1 MQTSTIHLKARYYRD
16 FPFGQPLGYAYDD
29 LALPLDATAFL
40 LVDVYGKGFDPD
52 HDLGSV
58 PELYRTN
65 VEANRAIVVEAIRP
79 AQDAARMANLPIIY
93 LTNYLSPGLT
103 AQHEW
108 RNMSLRTV
116 NVDVL
121 EAWQKP
127 NDILVHSQV
136 IAPQPGDY
144 LIKKQFYSGFFE
156 THLDS
161 LLRSLG
167 VRTLVVVGF
176 DSRICLGTTVTDA
189 MYRSYRVVVLRD
201 GVQTGE
207 YEETRAGGWAN
218 FMAIRFIETC
228 VGYTATAQEWIAA
241 CKAMKEQP

>member
-1 MQTSTIHLKARYYRD
+1 
-16 FPFGQPLGYAYDD
+16 
-29 LALPLDATAFL
+29 
-40 LVDVYGKGFDPD
+40 
-52 HDLGSV
+52 
-58 PELYRTN
+58 
-65 VEANRAIVVEAIRP
+65 
-79 AQDAARMANLPIIY
+79 
-93 LTNYLSPGLT
+93 
-103 AQHEW
+103 
-108 RNMSLRTV
+108 V

-121 EAWQKP
+121 EAWQEP

-201 GVQTGE
+201 CVQTGE
-207 YEETRAGGWAN
+207 YEETRAEGWAN